1 MFNVHITCSQD
12 FKERGAFPRLL
23 LVTLPL
29 ASLVRTAGVVTEAE
43 SMGEAVLSLLD
54 GLPNLPELLVLPA
67 TVLFALFTEFCCC
80 CRGCRSVRQPLRG
93 LGEYNVESVLPERK
107 NIYSTTSPAP
117 SACKASPAPPPQRGR
132 LPIILFARGGTLTLL
147 AAAVLLVVPGF
158 RGCQPGR

>member
-93 LGEYNVESVLPERK
+93 LVKYHIKSILPERK
-107 NIYSTTSPAP
+107 RYIFDNFTCSL
-117 SACKASPAPPPQRGR
+117 G
-132 LPIILFARGGTLTLL
+132 L
-147 AAAVLLVVPGF
+147 
-158 RGCQPGR
+158 